1 MRWKLVLSGV
11 LGLGLA
17 LPACADPGEEF
28 PEGPRAEDG
37 EVLPAGDE
45 ESMEPVDVLR
55 TLEEVLMRMKNA
67 EASLADAGNA
77 KAISDEGRAIDDLA
91 KLLASGNLEQAAAIQ
106 NLESLIE
113 AARDSESSA
122 TADSKG
128 SRKDGGRQGPP
139 DGARSQNSGNPAKT
153 GYTGTGSDEGF
164 PRVDRD
170 GELNARWGNLPVRL
184 REELS
189 QADDDFRSV
198 KGSYREKLFEYSK
211 FMSQE

>member
-28 PEGPRAEDG
+28 PEGSRAEDG
-37 EVLPAGDE
+37 EALPAGDE

-77 KAISDEGRAIDDLA
+77 KAIVDEGRAVDDLA
-91 KLLASGNLEQAAAIQ
+91 KLLASGKLEQAAAIR
-106 NLESLIE
+106 NLETLIE
-113 AARDSESSA
+113 AARDSEGGAS
-122 TADSKG
+122 ADSKASPTDG
-128 SRKDGGRQGPP
+128 RKKGPP

-153 GYTGTGSDEGF
+153 GYTGTGSHEGSLQ
-164 PRVDRD
+164 VDRD
-170 GELNARWGNLPVRL
+170 SGLNSRWGNLPARL

-189 QADDDFRSV
+189 QADDDFRSL